1 VKVVVRICQPA
12 RPPDRAC
19 YAVLNV
25 LASYSTTHVHSPLN
39 CTPHSVTTRPT
50 QAIYTIDSPME
61 PFEDENPFSTAD
73 PPLSSASSNSHV
85 DVSAP
90 SSPANNT
97 VTLPS
102 HPPRVGIQ
110 TSSLRSGFPSQGSG
124 HNTRSPT
131 SKSDFCC
138 VRDQWL
144 HSGEDV
150 EILVSRF
157 LPFESLHFAFC
168 G

>member
-1 VKVVVRICQPA
+1 
-12 RPPDRAC
+12 
-19 YAVLNV
+19 
-25 LASYSTTHVHSPLN
+25 
-39 CTPHSVTTRPT
+39 
-50 QAIYTIDSPME
+50 ME

-90 SSPANNT
+90 SSPPNRT

-102 HPPRVGIQ
+102 SPPRISIQ
-110 TSSLRSGFPSQGSG
+110 TPSLRSGFPSQGSG
-124 HNTRSPT
+124 HSPHPSA

-150 EILVSRF
+150 EIFVSVHCSSSYF
-157 LPFESLHFAFC
+157 PCGYELTSVSLTRTRRSPMR
-168 G
+168 

>member
-1 VKVVVRICQPA
+1 
-12 RPPDRAC
+12 
-19 YAVLNV
+19 
-25 LASYSTTHVHSPLN
+25 
-39 CTPHSVTTRPT
+39 
-50 QAIYTIDSPME
+50 ME

-90 SSPANNT
+90 SSPPNRT

-102 HPPRVGIQ
+102 SPPRLSIQ
-110 TSSLRSGFPSQGSG
+110 TPSLRSGFPSQGSG
-124 HNTRSPT
+124 HSPRPQT

-138 VRDQWL
+138 IRDQWL

-150 EILVSRF
+150 EITVSLSCSSSYFPSGIKELTLVSIDTYSQITDALKTSEHSTSPYITYIIRSGVSPRQRI
-157 LPFESLHFAFC
+157 LGKS
-168 G
+168 